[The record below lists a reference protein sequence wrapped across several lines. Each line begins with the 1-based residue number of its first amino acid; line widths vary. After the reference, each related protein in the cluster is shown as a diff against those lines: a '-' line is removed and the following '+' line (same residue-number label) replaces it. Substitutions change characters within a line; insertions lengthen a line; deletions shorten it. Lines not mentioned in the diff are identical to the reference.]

1 MSYNIKAVV
10 IRKHFAGKT
19 GMLMSLFGKIKRGQ
33 TERVLEKYGD
43 EVGSLYIKLWKQRT
57 LRSAVAA
64 EVSDFQAH
72 LVEVMLDRF
81 DEQVEKKYTVE
92 FLMGFKRFIAETD
105 VEKLCKEQ
113 GMAALVR
120 DSVTL
125 ITGLAAEQ
133 RTSVQQ
139 ETYSYFTQNY
149 DI

>member
-1 MSYNIKAVV
+1 
-10 IRKHFAGKT
+10 
-19 GMLMSLFGKIKRGQ
+19 MLLNLFEKIKRGQ

-92 FLMGFKRFIAETD
+92 FLMGFKRFLAETD
-105 VEKLCKEQ
+105 TEKLYKEQ
-113 GMAALVR
+113 GMAGCVR
-120 DSVTL
+120 DTVAL
-125 ITGLAAEQ
+125 ISELAAEN

>member
-1 MSYNIKAVV
+1 
-10 IRKHFAGKT
+10 
-19 GMLMSLFGKIKRGQ
+19 
-33 TERVLEKYGD
+33 
-43 EVGSLYIKLWKQRT
+43 
-57 LRSAVAA
+57 
-64 EVSDFQAH
+64 
-72 LVEVMLDRF
+72 MLDRF

-105 VEKLCKEQ
+105 VEKLYKEQ